1 MDTPYILSDLGDIQF
16 EVDGMYLI
24 MKLKPGVISGLG
36 GGTVID
42 IIKSIDLK
50 EATDLN
56 VFSSSRVLSEITKA
70 VGSIDVSGSYLRKD
84 VEDTAAEQ
92 ISFGKGIKIG
102 NATLT
107 WDAAAGVLSIS

>member
-1 MDTPYILSDLGDIQF
+1 MSTPYILSDLGDIQF

-56 VFSSSRVLSEITKA
+56 VFSALRSKNEFLSKKYDDIAIGRITFENGA
-70 VGSIDVSGSYLRKD
+70 
-84 VEDTAAEQ
+84 
-92 ISFGKGIKIG
+92 
-102 NATLT
+102 
-107 WDAAAGVLSIS
+107 

>member
-1 MDTPYILSDLGDIQF
+1 MSTPYILSDLGDIQF

-56 VFSSSRVLSEITKA
+56 VFSAVRITQTK
-70 VGSIDVSGSYLRKD
+70 
-84 VEDTAAEQ
+84 
-92 ISFGKGIKIG
+92 KIFRG
-102 NATLT
+102 TRT
-107 WDAAAGVLSIS
+107 KVQQS